1 MILCIEVICISYA
14 QNVMYSTP
22 ACALAKSPKKICLK
36 FLKMKEEKSSRIVI
50 EYLTIDYCG
59 ENQQKNS
66 HSKSSLFQGKRYTY
80 SIEEK
85 TKIIFNICN
94 FFPHHT
100 RQLKFGLPI
109 DVPCAERSKSEIRVI
124 LNTIKLNTTEKS
136 IQAFEKIVYM
146 QCKREHFF
154 YLQMNRNHFYY

>member
-1 MILCIEVICISYA
+1 MHVHQ
-14 QNVMYSTP
+14 QNH
-22 ACALAKSPKKICLK
+22 PKKYVQS
-36 FLKMKEEKSSRIVI
+36 FLKCLEEKSLRIVSY
-50 EYLTIDYCG
+50 EYLTIDYCS

-124 LNTIKLNTTEKS
+124 LNIIKLNTTEKS
-136 IQAFEKIVYM
+136 IQAFEKIVYKL
-146 QCKREHFF
+146 CSAKENIFF
-154 YLQMNRNHFYY
+154 I

>member
-1 MILCIEVICISYA
+1 MHVLTLLMIHCIEVICIRYA

-22 ACALAKSPKKICLK
+22 ACALAKSPKKICPK
-36 FLKMKEEKSSRIVI
+36 FFKMSGRKIFEDCIIWISYHWLLQWKSAEKFPFQIQLVL
-50 EYLTIDYCG
+50 EQKVYLF
-59 ENQQKNS
+59 NRRK
-66 HSKSSLFQGKRYTY
+66 KPKM
-80 SIEEK
+80 
-85 TKIIFNICN
+85 IFNICN

-136 IQAFEKIVYM
+136 I
-146 QCKREHFF
+146 
-154 YLQMNRNHFYY
+154 

>member
-1 MILCIEVICISYA
+1 MHVITYLMIHCIEVICIRYA

-22 ACALAKSPKKICLK
+22 ACALAKSPKKICPK
-36 FLKMKEEKSSRIVI
+36 FFKMSGRKIFEDCIIWISYHWLLQWKSAEKFPFQIQLVL
-50 EYLTIDYCG
+50 EQKVYLC
-59 ENQQKNS
+59 NRRK
-66 HSKSSLFQGKRYTY
+66 
-80 SIEEK
+80 K
-85 TKIIFNICN
+85 TKMIFNMCK

-136 IQAFEKIVYM
+136 I
-146 QCKREHFF
+146 
-154 YLQMNRNHFYY
+154 